1 MGYKSLVVFFAS
13 LFIYNQ
19 SFSHAFYVS
28 LCNVYNEGSTLYFS
42 IRMFKNDVEDALL
55 IRKDIIETPGEK
67 EKVLDYVSKSF
78 VVSLNGEKK
87 QMVLEKINYEGEDYT
102 ETLNLKYS
110 ISHSNNINKVEI
122 ENRLLFGFF
131 DDQTNIIYFSAFNK
145 EKTLTYNKFF
155 EKNWIE
161 IK

>member
-1 MGYKSLVVFFAS
+1 MGYKKLGLFFC
-13 LFIYNQ
+13 LFFIYNL
-19 SFSHAFYVS
+19 SHSHAFYVS
-28 LCNVYNEGSTLYFS
+28 LCNVYNEESTLYFS

-55 IRKDIIETPGEK
+55 IKKDIITNKDEK
-67 EKVLDYVSKSF
+67 EKVLDYVSKNF
-78 VVSLNGEKK
+78 AVKLNNTSRTL
-87 QMVLEKINYEGEDYT
+87 VLEKINYEGEDYT
-102 ETLNLKYS
+102 ETINLKYS
-110 ISHSNNINKVEI
+110 INHTNNVDKVEI

-131 DDQTNIIYFSAFNK
+131 DDQTNIIYFSAFDK

>member
-1 MGYKSLVVFFAS
+1 MGYKNLVVFFCS
-13 LFIYNQ
+13 FFIYNP
-19 SFSHAFYVS
+19 SYSHAFYVS
-28 LCNVYNEGSTLYFS
+28 LCNVYNEESTLYFS

-55 IRKDIIETPGEK
+55 IKKDIIKSLDEK
-67 EKVLDYVSKSF
+67 EKVLSYVSKNF
-78 VVSLNGEKK
+78 VVKFNNSNQVL
-87 QMVLEKINYEGEDYT
+87 VLEKINYEGEDYT
-102 ETLNLKYS
+102 ETINLKYS
-110 ISHSNNINKVEI
+110 IKHTNNINKIEI

>member
-1 MGYKSLVVFFAS
+1 MGYKSLIIFFAS
-13 LFIYNQ
+13 FFIYNQ
-19 SFSHAFYVS
+19 SYSHAFYVS

-78 VVSLNGEKK
+78 VVSLNDEKK
-87 QMVLEKINYEGEDYT
+87 PMVLEKINYEGEDYT

-122 ENRLLFGFF
+122 
-131 DDQTNIIYFSAFNK
+131 
-145 EKTLTYNKFF
+145 
-155 EKNWIE
+155 
-161 IK
+161 